1 MLINALVFLLN
12 TLLSLMSLAFLLR
25 FYLQATNAPFRNP
38 LSQAVVTITDFAV
51 TPVRRFVPSI
61 FKLDTSTLL
70 LAFVTQLIL
79 EFALHYLG
87 DFPFKLA
94 GNSIWMGLAGLSA
107 LHVANFSLDLFLYA
121 IVAQALLSW
130 VNPYTPIITAQR
142 KSCRKPLF
150 HHGRN
155 HLRGILGQMHGEFI
169 ERRRGTLDFNAFDLG
184 QKLFGIFGF
193 IQIQLR
199 HFL

>member
-130 VNPYTPIITAQR
+130 VNPYTPIAPALEALTRPILNPIRQFIPSPNGLDLSTLVAILSAQLIQMLVF
-142 KSCRKPLF
+142 SPLE
-150 HHGRN
+150 
-155 HLRGILGQMHGEFI
+155 I
-169 ERRRGTLDFNAFDLG
+169 AVK
-184 QKLFGIFGF
+184 KLF
-193 IQIQLR
+193 
-199 HFL
+199 